1 MKKWILLTA
10 GLIFGAAMTMAQVDA
25 QKQMKEDKDVQAVNA
40 VDELTPQQKAA
51 AEDPNIVVKRCA
63 ETGNFSYYRQNG
75 DGTLT
80 PLNYD
85 VERKKFVPV
94 LDKEGKEVRI
104 TIDAK
109 GTAKKVCKG
118 GGKKACCAKKKKSC
132 SSAAAKKS
140 CKPGCKKSKSSCK
153 KGDKSESTGASATSD
168 SKDSKA
174 YKGCSHSKKS
184 SSESTTPKN

>member
-1 MKKWILLTA
+1 MKKWFLLTA
-10 GLIFGAAMTMAQVDA
+10 GVIFSAAATVAQVDA
-25 QKQMKEDKDVQAVNA
+25 QKQPKEDKDVQAVPA

-51 AEDPNIVVKRCA
+51 AQDPDIVVKRCA

-85 VERKKFVPV
+85 VERKKFMPV

-109 GTAKKVCKG
+109 GTAKKSCKSG
-118 GGKKACCAKKKKSC
+118 SKKACCAKKKKSC

-153 KGDKSESTGASATSD
+153 KSDKSNGTGASATSD
-168 SKDSKA
+168 NKDSKS

-184 SSESTTPKN
+184 SSETTTPKS

>member
-10 GLIFGAAMTMAQVDA
+10 GLIFSASMAMAQVDA
-25 QKQMKEDKDVQAVNA
+25 QKQMKEDKDAPAVNA

-51 AEDPNIVVKRCA
+51 AEDPDIVVKRCA
-63 ETGNFSYYRQNG
+63 ETGNYSYYRQNG

-109 GTAKKVCKG
+109 GTAKKACKG
-118 GGKKACCAKKKKSC
+118 GAKKACCAKKKKSC

-153 KGDKSESTGASATSD
+153 KGDKSGSTGASATSD
-168 SKDSKA
+168 SKT

-184 SSESTTPKN
+184 SSESTTPKS